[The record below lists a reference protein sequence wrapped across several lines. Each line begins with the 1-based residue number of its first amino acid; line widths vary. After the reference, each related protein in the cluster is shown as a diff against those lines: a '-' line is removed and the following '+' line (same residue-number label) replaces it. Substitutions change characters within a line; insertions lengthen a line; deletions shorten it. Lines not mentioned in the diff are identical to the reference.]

1 MAYKEGSRQHS
12 YMKSLIDKPGGG
24 QGYKN
29 PYEWKKP
36 KPKQAK
42 KKVDKKAFDS
52 NFS

>member
-1 MAYKEGSRQHS
+1 MAHQEGSRQHS
-12 YMKSLIDKPGGG
+12 YMEALKNEKGGG

-42 KKVDKKAFDS
+42 GKTNSVNA
-52 NFS
+52 